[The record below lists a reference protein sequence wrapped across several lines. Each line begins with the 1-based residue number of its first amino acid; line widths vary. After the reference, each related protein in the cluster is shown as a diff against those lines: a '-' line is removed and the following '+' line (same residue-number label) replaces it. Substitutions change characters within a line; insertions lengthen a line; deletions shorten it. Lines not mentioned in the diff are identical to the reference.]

1 MLGAVL
7 FCLACRGWK
16 LSSTCGMLWGS
27 GVVGLLCLLLC
38 LFARCCHCMGSGT
51 LRGLLLFHTNQSCPQ
66 AGSNEWPWGWLQGC
80 LPCPVMVAAAF
91 VRHSVPVRDA
101 FTCSCDCCELGEPTH
116 TLVQGRAELCSRW
129 HCCFPC
135 ELLGSAFVGAGRVSR
150 WMGVVGL
157 LWETASEP
165 RCAPDCL
172 SPTGSEAAP
181 FHVP

>member
-1 MLGAVL
+1 M

-38 LFARCCHCMGSGT
+38 LFAHCCHCMGSGT

-116 TLVQGRAELCSRW
+116 TLVQAGLCRAERSCAADGTVV
-129 HCCFPC
+129 FPVSYWVLPLSAL
-135 ELLGSAFVGAGRVSR
+135 EGSADG
-150 WMGVVGL
+150 WGL
-157 LWETASEP
+157 WGSCGKQHQSHAVLLTA
-165 RCAPDCL
+165 
-172 SPTGSEAAP
+172 
-181 FHVP
+181 